1 MSQQLVSGTLQ
12 SRLAQSPSYPWMI
25 LSTIAIGTFMAN
37 LDGSILNIALPEL
50 QRDFGI
56 ELAKLQW
63 VVSAYLLVIT
73 AILPGMGGLSDR
85 FGRRNFYLSGLF
97 FFTLGSVCCA
107 LSGDLNQLLA
117 ARIVQ
122 AFGASMIMGN
132 SMSII
137 VTSFPPGKRG
147 QALGII
153 SSVVAIGTLTGPAVG
168 GMLIERGG
176 WPMIFWINAPIGVV
190 GVIMGWLL
198 LPAGKGSALVSGRF
212 DARGAVYFFFAMSGL
227 VLFLSNGHLW
237 GWFGAYS
244 MASLAAAVIGGFA
257 FVRQELRVPAPLIDL
272 TLFRRPSFSMGLASC
287 YLAYVVMAFPALLMP
302 LYLNMVLD
310 IPLSETGW
318 IMSTQAIAM
327 MVTAPVGGR
336 MGDRYGFAR
345 PAACG
350 MGLSLLALLWMS
362 SFGFGTAHWQLLGS
376 LMLFGGGLGIFMSPN
391 NASVIES
398 GPPEKT
404 GLTAGLV
411 ATSRNFG
418 RVSGVAFAVL
428 MFGDAATVA
437 LTPASL
443 AHHISIALLVAAL
456 LSALALALSFGRV
469 YGLRKGSPAQDE

>member
-1 MSQQLVSGTLQ
+1 MV
-12 SRLAQSPSYPWMI
+12 

-50 QRDFGI
+50 HRDFGI

-73 AILPGMGGLSDR
+73 AILPAMGGLSDR

-97 FFTLGSVCCA
+97 FFTLGSVFCA

-117 ARIVQ
+117 ARMIQ
-122 AFGASMIMGN
+122 AFGASMIMGH

-137 VTSFPPGKRG
+137 VTTFPPGKRG

-198 LPAGKGSALVSGRF
+198 LPVSKGGSVKGSF
-212 DARGAVYFFFAMSGL
+212 DARGAFYFFCAMSGL

-237 GWFGAYS
+237 GWLGGYS
-244 MASLAAAVIGGFA
+244 MASLAAAAVGGVA
-257 FVRQELRVPAPLIDL
+257 FVRRELRIPSPLIDL
-272 TLFRRPSFSMGLASC
+272 SLFRRPSFALGLAAC

-302 LYLNMVLD
+302 LFLNMVLD

-318 IMSTQAIAM
+318 IMSSQAIAM
-327 MVTAPVGGR
+327 MVTAPLGGW
-336 MGDRYGFAR
+336 MSDRYGYAR
-345 PAACG
+345 PSVFGLG
-350 MGLSLLALLWMS
+350 MALTALLWMS
-362 SFGFGTAHWQLLGS
+362 SFGFGAAHWQLLLS
-376 LMLFGGGLGIFMSPN
+376 LVLFGGGLGLFMSPN
-391 NASVIES
+391 NSSVIGA

-404 GLTAGLV
+404 GLTAGLI

-428 MFGDAATVA
+428 MFGDAATMA
-437 LTPASL
+437 LTASSL

-456 LSALALALSFGRV
+456 LCAVTLVLSFGRV
-469 YGLRKGSPAQDE
+469 YGVRKKRAAAGE